1 MAMRIAPAENHGLMR
16 QGLCPGSSA
25 KNFKSFENVSIFAR
39 RSKQRSPGGRFHPKG
54 HLSASRGRL
63 LVENTCP
70 EGQWT
75 VFAEAFDDGG
85 MNGTTSP
92 THRRSGRAFHKMR
105 VEAQGRAHNGKKFK
119 ESCETVVVNA
129 HGGLLLLKHEID
141 NGEML
146 VLMNPETLEEQEC
159 RVVYQGEPCEKGQ
172 RIGVEFLTP
181 APRFWG
187 LEFSELATPGGG
199 DATAVH

>member
-1 MAMRIAPAENHGLMR
+1 MLRMPRHGVRIPA
-16 QGLCPGSSA
+16 SS
-25 KNFKSFENVSIFAR
+25 R
-39 RSKQRSPGGRFHPKG
+39 W
-54 HLSASRGRL
+54 L
-63 LVENTCP
+63 LAENTCP

-75 VFAEAFDDGG
+75 LFPVTSDDGG

-105 VEAQGRAHNGKKFK
+105 VQAQGRAHNGKKFK
-119 ESCETVVVNA
+119 EACETVVVNA

-141 NGEML
+141 NGEMI
-146 VLMNPETLEEQEC
+146 VLTNPETLEEQEC
-159 RVVYQGEPCEKGQ
+159 RVVFQGEPCERGQ

-187 LEFSELATPGGG
+187 LEFSELSTPGDGMS
-199 DATAVH
+199 TVH

>member
-1 MAMRIAPAENHGLMR
+1 VEDD
-16 QGLCPGSSA
+16 
-25 KNFKSFENVSIFAR
+25 SILR
-39 RSKQRSPGGRFHPKG
+39 G
-54 HLSASRGRL
+54 HLAAKQGRL

-75 VFAEAFDDGG
+75 VFAEAFDDDS
-85 MNGTTSP
+85 MGTTSP
-92 THRRSGRAFHKMR
+92 THRRSGRAFHRMR

-119 ESCETVVVNA
+119 EACETVVVNA
-129 HGGLLLLKHEID
+129 HGGLLMLKHEID
-141 NGEML
+141 NGEMI
-146 VLMNPETLEEQEC
+146 VLTNPETLEEQEC

-187 LEFSELATPGGG
+187 LEFGELSTLGGGG

>member
-1 MAMRIAPAENHGLMR
+1 
-16 QGLCPGSSA
+16 
-25 KNFKSFENVSIFAR
+25 
-39 RSKQRSPGGRFHPKG
+39 
-54 HLSASRGRL
+54 L
-63 LVENTCP
+63 LVGNTCP

-75 VFAEAFDDGG
+75 VFAEAADDCG

-105 VEAQGRAHNGKKFK
+105 VQAQGRAHSGKKFK
-119 ESCETVVVNA
+119 ETCETVVVNA
-129 HGGLLLLKHEID
+129 HGGLLMLKHEID
-141 NGEML
+141 NGEIL
-146 VLMNPETLEEQEC
+146 VLTNPETLEDQEC

-187 LEFSELATPGGG
+187 LEFGELSALGDG